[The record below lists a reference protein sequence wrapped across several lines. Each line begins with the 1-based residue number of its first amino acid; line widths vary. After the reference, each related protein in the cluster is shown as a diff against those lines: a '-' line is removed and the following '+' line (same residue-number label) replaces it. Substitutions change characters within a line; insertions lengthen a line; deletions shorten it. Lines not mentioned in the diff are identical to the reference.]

1 LNEIS
6 EPSSWQVDPQNVLA
20 QRCSTLDEGMSAN
33 TSLTDEICWCVRAW
47 GDWVAAVIT
56 PAFIRVFLLPGGGE
70 LWGDIPPGHPRY
82 VTLGRSD
89 WKFFAGNDEV
99 LGRYQYVDL
108 AQPISE
114 VMGMDVAYLLVN
126 SARSAMGLEA
136 EPEVVTEVVTEE
148 PPKPLSRRGFLRALS
163 GRR

>member
-1 LNEIS
+1 MNEIS
-6 EPSSWQVDPQNVLA
+6 EPSSWQVDPENVLA
-20 QRCSTLDEGMSAN
+20 QRCAALAEGMSAN
-33 TSLTDEICWCVRAW
+33 TTLTSEVCWCVRAW
-47 GDWVAAVIT
+47 GDWVAGVIT
-56 PAFIRVFLLPGGGE
+56 PGFIRVFLLPGGGE

-89 WKFFAGNDEV
+89 WKFFAGNDDV

-108 AQPISE
+108 AQPVGE

-136 EPEVVTEVVTEE
+136 AVEVAVEIATEE